1 MYVHSC
7 ISMTF
12 GKILM
17 YIIFP
22 SNIYRILRTMQ
33 SRVVYGMCTCRF
45 SQQPTVSD
53 DLTTSWSNG
62 SPIALASSKNQPRVG
77 AAQVWNALR
86 FWIAR
91 VAWQLAGF
99 CAPTGNTSA
108 KPFFLLGKKRWLRLN
123 GKTVAWEL
131 TDVVLIG
138 LSVFLF
144 IANIL
149 DVCFSSSWW
158 DVLSKGLK
166 SRLQASF
173 L

>member
-108 KPFFLLGKKRWLRLN
+108 KPFFLLGKKKMAATQREDCCLGADRCGIDRSFSFSLHCKHL
-123 GKTVAWEL
+123 GCL
-131 TDVVLIG
+131 FQFFLMRCVVER
-138 LSVFLF
+138 FE
-144 IANIL
+144 
-149 DVCFSSSWW
+149 
-158 DVLSKGLK
+158 K
-166 SRLQASF
+166 
-173 L
+173 